1 MRSLTLAFV
10 VLCAG
15 VGSPPAPAAAGS
27 GDGEPPG
34 DEVPTSVSTDVL
46 VDPGGSHENPS
57 AQISSI
63 ELVASGPHNAA
74 PTEQRPRRCEVR
86 EVPVQQL
93 SPERPVRDQLSTV
106 DAMVAGTTY
115 YLECAYLD
123 DNQVFYA
130 EVFEYQPGQS
140 GPDLAAIAR
149 QVYDEVP
156 LVFPNPSTSPPADAD
171 QLVGFPTWLWID
183 PAAFQTFDARAT
195 LAGITVTVTAEP
207 TTVTWTM
214 GDGATVTC
222 DGPGTPWNPDG
233 GDGQTTD
240 CSHVYQHVSADQ
252 ADGRYPVSATVTWAV
267 TWNSTTGEG
276 GTLADAGRTTTFD
289 LGVTERQAVVSYGTG

>member
-1 MRSLTLAFV
+1 MTGAD
-10 VLCAG
+10 
-15 VGSPPAPAAAGS
+15 AAHPVALPS
-27 GDGEPPG
+27 
-34 DEVPTSVSTDVL
+34 
-46 VDPGGSHENPS
+46 VDPGSSGLNVAGLLQEQGDSDGTSAWFDVTVDGGDDTTNPS
-57 AQISSI
+57 ATISHTQLI
-63 ELVASGPHNAA
+63 ASGPNSAA
-74 PTEQRPRRCEVR
+74 PTDQRPRRCEVR
-86 EVPVQQL
+86 EVPIQQL
-93 SPERPVRDQLSTV
+93 SPERAVRDQLSTV

-130 EVFEYQPGQS
+130 DLFEYQPGQS

-207 TTVTWTM
+207 MAVMWTM

-267 TWNSTTGEG
+267 TWDSTTGEG
-276 GTLADAGRTTTFD
+276 GTLADASRTTTFD
-289 LGVTERQAVVSYGTG
+289 LGVTERQAVVSYGSG